1 MNRIATTLALA
12 WLSTSAAWAASTPL
26 TFPTPEAAVEAL
38 VSAMD
43 KSDFATLELLLG
55 PDSGALL
62 YSGDDKQDAEDRRS
76 FVEAYRAA
84 HSLNEAGSDRRLLV
98 IGANEFEFPVPIERK
113 DGAWGFDGTEGLDE
127 LIFRRIGANELGAI
141 GTCQGFVEAQKEYAA
156 TGHDGDPPGLYAM
169 KLMSD
174 DGRQNGLYWPT
185 ADDEPTSPAGEFVA
199 AAASDG
205 YRRSDA
211 AYHGYRYRL
220 LYRQGASA
228 KGGAR
233 EYFKDGLLTEGFA
246 LVAWPADYGVS
257 GVMSFIV
264 NQDGVVYQ
272 KDFGESTEA
281 QVAAITTFDP
291 GKGWTA
297 VTAR

>member
-1 MNRIATTLALA
+1 MKHFATTLALA
-12 WLSTSAAWAASTPL
+12 WLSITPAWAASTSY
-26 TFPTPEAAVEAL
+26 PTPEAAVEAL
-38 VSAMD
+38 VAAMD
-43 KSDFATLELLLG
+43 ESDFATLESLLG

-62 YSGDDKQDAEDRRS
+62 YSGDAKQDADDRRS
-76 FVEAYRAA
+76 FVEAYRAG
-84 HSLNEAGSDRRLLV
+84 HTLKEAGQDRRLLV
-98 IGANEFEFPVPIERK
+98 IGANDFEFPVPIERK
-113 DGAWGFDGTEGLDE
+113 NNAWSFDGTEGLDE
-127 LIFRRIGANELGAI
+127 LIFRRIGSNELGTI
-141 GTCQGFVEAQKEYAA
+141 GTCEGFVDAQREYAA
-156 TGHDGDPPGLYAM
+156 SSHDGDPPGLYAV

-174 DGRQNGLYWPT
+174 EGRQNGLYWPT
-185 ADDEPTSPAGEFVA
+185 AEGEPASPAGEFVA

-272 KDFGESTEA
+272 KDLGESTA
-281 QVAAITTFDP
+281 TQVAAITTFDP